1 MMLFFK
7 DIYKTHN
14 IQHLMNELHTT
25 LEELQMGSKK
35 LGKESFNTDYKVFW
49 WLKFAPT
56 LRRFHD
62 RTNTWDRT
70 VASLSLSSEYLP
82 TPFGF

>member
-14 IQHLMNELHTT
+14 VQHLMNELHTT

-35 LGKESFNTDYKVFW
+35 LGKASFNTDYKVF
-49 WLKFAPT
+49 
-56 LRRFHD
+56 
-62 RTNTWDRT
+62 
-70 VASLSLSSEYLP
+70 
-82 TPFGF
+82 